1 MTKKR
6 NRKNSNSTSYESLEK
21 RELLAG
27 ISIEAVAGRQTV
39 VIDGTSAS
47 DVAEVRA
54 LSNGQ
59 IEFSLNNTTE
69 TFQRSEFER
78 IRFLGRNGNDTFR
91 NNTDIS
97 SFAAGHNG
105 NDTLRGGSGN
115 NWLRGGAGDDVLT
128 GGVRNDLLRGDAGA
142 DRLFGGQSHDR
153 LFGGAG
159 GDTLNG
165 ESGNDTLFGQ
175 NGADTLVGADGAD
188 RFFGG
193 ANADQIFG
201 GAGNDVASGNEGN
214 DFINLGAGNDVANGN
229 EGNDFI
235 NLGAGNDVANG
246 NEGND
251 FINLGSGSDTA
262 VYDLAFAQ
270 YGVDGTTNNLTVVA
284 NGGAE
289 GTDTVNTAEFL
300 RFSDGTRTAEPT
312 EPEQP
317 DPPNLSAGEQVSL
330 DLHNQLRRDRGL
342 STLTAANDL
351 SRFAENWS
359 AEMSRSGFRHS
370 SSASRAP
377 LLVGGRT
384 TVGENIIFVGDTS
397 LSGEEAA
404 QQFHDGWVGSPTHF
418 ANMTSGNFSEIGI
431 GLVRTSSGW
440 WGTVVFAG

>member
-175 NGADTLVGADGAD
+175 DGADTLVGADGAD

-201 GAGNDVASGNEGN
+201 
-214 DFINLGAGNDVANGN
+214 
-229 EGNDFI
+229 
-235 NLGAGNDVANG
+235 GAGNDVANG

-270 YGVDGTTNNLTVVA
+270 YSIDGTTNNLTVVA

-300 RFSDGTRTAEPT
+300 RFSDGTHTAEPN
-312 EPEQP
+312 EPQQP

-330 DLHNQLRRDRGL
+330 DLHNQLRRDHGL
-342 STLTAANDL
+342 STLTAADDL

-384 TVGENIIFVGDTS
+384 TIGENIIFVGDTS

-404 QQFHDGWVGSPTHF
+404 QLFHDGWVGSPTHF

>member
-27 ISIEAVAGRQTV
+27 ITIEAIAGRQTV
-39 VIDGTSAS
+39 VIDGTGAS

-69 TFQRSEFER
+69 TFQRSQFER

-91 NNTDIS
+91 NNTDIN

-128 GGVRNDLLRGDAGA
+128 GGIRNDALRGDAGA

-159 GDTLNG
+159 GDTING
-165 ESGNDTLFGQ
+165 EGGNDTLFGQ
-175 NGADTLVGADGAD
+175 DGADLLVGADGTD

-201 GAGNDVASGNEGN
+201 GAGNDT
-214 DFINLGAGNDVANGN
+214 ANG
-229 EGNDFI
+229 E
-235 NLGAGNDVANG
+235 
-246 NEGND
+246 EGND

-270 YGVDGTTNNLTVVA
+270 YGVDGTSNNLTIA
-284 NGGAE
+284 SNGGTE

-300 RFSDGTRTAEPT
+300 RFSDGTRDAEPN
-312 EPEQP
+312 EPDQP
-317 DPPNLSAGEQVSL
+317 DPPNLNAAEQRSL
-330 DLHNQLRRDRGL
+330 SLHNQLRRDRNL
-342 STLTAANDL
+342 PSLTAANDL
-351 SRFAENWS
+351 SQFAENWS
-359 AEMSRSGFRHS
+359 REMADSGFRHS
-370 SSASRAP
+370 STAQRSV
-377 LLVGGRT
+377 LLVDGRT
-384 TVGENIIFVGDTS
+384 TVRENIIFIGDTS
-397 LSGEEAA
+397 LSGEQAA
-404 QQFHDGWVGSPTHF
+404 QQFHDAWVASPTHF
-418 ANMTSGNFSEIGI
+418 ANMTATNISEIGI
-431 GLVRTSSGW
+431 GIVGLPSGW
-440 WGTVVFAG
+440 WGTVVFTG

>member
-159 GDTLNG
+159 GDTLDG

-201 GAGNDVASGNEGN
+201 GAGNDVAS
-214 DFINLGAGNDVANGN
+214 
-229 EGNDFI
+229 
-235 NLGAGNDVANG
+235 G